1 MESLITNLDLFV
13 LLKNES
19 TTFNHEVLFG
29 AVASRLGDC
38 LSAEDGVTLKEFCR
52 RFARAALQRWQ
63 KSNRFIDNFRRLY
76 GNWLQANIDWPSC
89 VKTSV
94 NQEPTVDEIPRAH
107 ALSPKPST
115 SSSVGVMTSSS
126 VGTMTKKSRK
136 PFEDLGSKQKKRRSH
151 DHTGED
157 SSELAYAAAA
167 RLKEEGNEDI
177 ASVIEYM
184 LKNPEAAVKINET
197 LKKPVKTVIFT
208 PEKAL
213 GLLLSLKLSKWQ
225 YITLREAAAREGAK
239 DIYPSYY
246 KVQQTKLDCYP
257 PKQSVSVTDSS
268 ARITIQALLDI
279 TVTRILQSLSDDVQ
293 NKQLKLISKWG
304 FDGASNQSRYK
315 QRMESVHDDS
325 SIFMTSLVP
334 LKLTDGDNT
343 LWTNPKPCSALYC
356 RPVQFTFVKESEA
369 VVIDHKRQMDDEIKA
384 LIPTECSNYNRVT
397 HQLMMTM
404 IDAKVCTYLSEARS
418 NATCYLC
425 LAKPTEMNRLDAVTS
440 KTVSSDI
447 YEFGLSSLHAR
458 INCMECLLHIAY
470 RLDFKQWAA
479 RRNEHKEMLQTR
491 KKCIQDKFKDEL
503 NLLIDIV
510 KQGTGTTNDGNTARK
525 FFEFPN
531 KTAAI
536 TGLDEELIKRFAV
549 ILQAIT
555 SGEKID
561 VIKFKDYARKT
572 AERYV
577 ELYDW
582 YFMSATVH
590 KLLIHGADIIEKN
603 DIVPIGTLSEEASE
617 SRNKDFRRFREHH
630 SRKKSRQDSNQDIL
644 NMLVVSSDPFL
655 SAQRPT
661 LDAKKK
667 KNFFSETLDLIQF
680 QETEFEFLDISNID
694 SDSELES
701 DNESDKENL

>member
-13 LLKNES
+13 LLRSES
-19 TTFNHEVLFG
+19 TSFDHEVLFS
-29 AVASRLGDC
+29 AVVSRIGDC
-38 LSAEDGVTLKEFCR
+38 LSDEDRVVLKEFCR
-52 RFARAALQRWQ
+52 RFTRAALQRWQ
-63 KSNRFIDNFRRLY
+63 KSNRFLDNFRRKY
-76 GNWLQANIDWPSC
+76 ENWLGANIDWPSF
-89 VKTSV
+89 VQTLV
-94 NQEPTVDEIPRAH
+94 NQEPSVDEIPRAPSV
-107 ALSPKPST
+107 SPEPST
-115 SSSVGVMTSSS
+115 STSI
-126 VGTMTKKSRK
+126 GTMTKRSRK
-136 PFEDLGSKQKKRRSH
+136 PFEDLGSKQKKRRS
-151 DHTGED
+151 DEHTGED

-167 RLKEEGNEDI
+167 RLKEEEHGDI

-184 LKNPEAAVKINET
+184 MKNPEAAAKLNET
-197 LKKPVKTVIFT
+197 LKKPAKTIIFT
-208 PEKAL
+208 SEKAL

-225 YITLREAAAREGAK
+225 YITLREAAIREGAK

-257 PKQSVSVTDSS
+257 PKQSVTVTDSS
-268 ARITIQALLDI
+268 ARITLQALLDI
-279 TVTRILQSLSDDVQ
+279 TVTRILQSLSKEEH

-315 QRMESVHDDS
+315 QKMEGEEDDS

-334 LKLTDGDNT
+334 LKLTDGDNI
-343 LWTNPKPCSALYC
+343 LWTNPKPCSVLYC

-369 VVIDHKRQMDDEIKA
+369 VVLELKKQMDEEIEA
-384 LIPTECSNYNRVT
+384 LIPTECNNNNRVT
-397 HQLMMTM
+397 HELMMTM

-418 NATCYLC
+418 NASCYLC

-440 KTVSSDI
+440 KIVCSDL

-470 RLDFKQWAA
+470 RLDFKRWAA
-479 RRNEHKEMLQTR
+479 RSDEHKEMLQTR
-491 KKCIQDKFKDEL
+491 KKIIQNKFKDEL

-510 KQGTGTTNDGNTARK
+510 KQGSGTTNDGNTARK

-536 TGLDEELIKRFAV
+536 TGLDEDLIKRFAV

-555 SGEKID
+555 SGEQVDI
-561 VIKFKDYARKT
+561 IKFRDYARKT
-572 AERYV
+572 AEKYV
-577 ELYDW
+577 LLYDW
-582 YFMSATVH
+582 YYMSSTVH

-603 DIVPIGTLSEEASE
+603 NIVPIGTLSEEASE

-630 SRKKSRQDSNQDIL
+630 SRKRSRQDSNQDIL
-644 NMLVVSSDPFL
+644 NMLVVSSDPLL
-655 SAQRPT
+655 SAQRPK

-667 KNFFSETLDLIQF
+667 QSFFAETLDLIQF
-680 QETEFEFLDISNID
+680 QETEFEFLDISNLD
-694 SDSELES
+694 ADSELES

>member
-13 LLKNES
+13 LLKSECPS
-19 TTFNHEVLFG
+19 FNHEVLFS
-29 AVASRLGDC
+29 AIVSRIGDC
-38 LSAEDGVTLKEFCR
+38 LSAEDQVTLKEFCR
-52 RFARAALQRWQ
+52 RFTRAALNRWQ
-63 KSNRFIDNFRRLY
+63 KSKRFFDKFRNTY
-76 GNWLQANIDWPSC
+76 GEWLQANIDWPSC
-89 VKTSV
+89 VQTLI
-94 NQEPTVDEIPRAH
+94 NQEPTVDEIPRARSV
-107 ALSPKPST
+107 SPEPST
-115 SSSVGVMTSSS
+115 SST
-126 VGTMTKKSRK
+126 VGTMTKRSRK
-136 PFEDLGSKQKKRRSH
+136 PFKDLGSKQKKRRSSEH
-151 DHTGED
+151 IGED
-157 SSELAYAAAA
+157 SFELAYAAAA
-167 RLKEEGNEDI
+167 RLKEEGYEDI

-184 LKNPEAAVKINET
+184 IKNPEAAVKIKESI
-197 LKKPVKTVIFT
+197 KKTVIFT

-225 YITLREAAAREGAK
+225 YITLRETAIREGAK

-246 KVQQTKLDCYP
+246 KLQQTKLACYP
-257 PKQSVSVTDSS
+257 PNQSVSVTDSS
-268 ARITIQALLDI
+268 ARITLQALLDI
-279 TVTRILQSLSDDVQ
+279 TVKRILQSLSGNVE

-315 QRMESVHDDS
+315 QKMDGEHDDS

-343 LWTNPKPCSALYC
+343 IWTNPKPCSTFYC

-369 VVIDHKRQMDDEIKA
+369 VVIDNKRKMDEEIEA
-384 LIPTECSNYNRVT
+384 LNPTECINSNRVT
-397 HQLMMTM
+397 HKLMMTM

-418 NATCYLC
+418 NASCYLC
-425 LAKPTEMNRLDAVTS
+425 LAKPTEMNHLDAVTS
-440 KTVSSDI
+440 KTVCSDI

-479 RRNEHKEMLQTR
+479 RSNEHKEMLQNR
-491 KKCIQDKFKDEL
+491 KKNIQNKFKEEL

-510 KQGTGTTNDGNTARK
+510 KQGSGTTNDGNTARK

-536 TGLDEELIKRFAV
+536 TGLDQNLIKRFAV

-561 VIKFKDYARKT
+561 VIKFKDFARKT
-572 AERYV
+572 AEKYV

-582 YFMSATVH
+582 YYMSSTVH

-630 SRKKSRQDSNQDIL
+630 SRKRSRQDSNQDIL

-655 SAQRPT
+655 SAQRPK
-661 LDAKKK
+661 LDAKRKTT
-667 KNFFSETLDLIQF
+667 FFAETLYLIQF
-680 QETEFEFLDISNID
+680 PETEFEFVGISDLD

-701 DNESDKENL
+701 DNESCKENL